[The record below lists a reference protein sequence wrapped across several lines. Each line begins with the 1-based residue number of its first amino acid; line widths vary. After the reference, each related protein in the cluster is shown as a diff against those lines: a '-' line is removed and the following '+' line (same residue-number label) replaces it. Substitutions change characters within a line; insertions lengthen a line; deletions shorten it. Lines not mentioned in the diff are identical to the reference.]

1 MRLATL
7 FSGGKDSTYATYLA
21 SKEGD
26 ITFLVTVDPI
36 RGDSWMFHTVN
47 IHLCP
52 LLSEA
57 LNIELIMV
65 ESSGNKEA
73 ELEDLKNAL
82 TELDIDGLVTGAIAS
97 SYQKNRVEAICNELE
112 LTHISPLW
120 GRNPSQLLHEV
131 LEVGMEIVVTSV
143 AAMGLEKK
151 WLGRVLD
158 QNAVKELHELSLRY
172 GFNMCGEGGEMETL
186 VVNAP
191 WFKKRLEITN
201 ARTEWDGVRGFYL
214 VEEVKLTQ
222 NIQST

>member
-26 ITFLVTVDPI
+26 IAYLVTVDPI
-36 RGDSWMFHTVN
+36 RRDSWMFHTVN

-57 LNIELIMV
+57 LDIELIMV
-65 ESSGNKEA
+65 ESSGDKEA
-73 ELEDLKNAL
+73 ELEDLKTAL
-82 TELDIDGLVTGAIAS
+82 TELEIDGLVSGAIAS
-97 SYQKNRVEAICNELE
+97 NYQKKRVEAICNELE

-120 GRNPSQLLHEV
+120 ERSPSQLLHEI
-131 LEVGMEIVVTSV
+131 LDVGMEIVVTAV

-158 QNAVKELHELSLRY
+158 QNAVKELYELSLRY
-172 GFNMCGEGGEMETL
+172 GFNICGEGGEMETL

-201 ARTEWDGVRGFYL
+201 SRTEWDGLRGFYL
-214 VEEVKLTQ
+214 VEEAKLTQ
-222 NIQST
+222 NIQAT